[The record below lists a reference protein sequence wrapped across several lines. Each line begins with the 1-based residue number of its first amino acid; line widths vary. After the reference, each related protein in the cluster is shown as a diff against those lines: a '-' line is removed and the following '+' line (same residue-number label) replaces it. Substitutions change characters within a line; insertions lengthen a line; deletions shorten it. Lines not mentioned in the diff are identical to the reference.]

1 MNEVLVDY
9 EYKYPALFFAEAD
22 PDVPRPR
29 DRMPDLTHSGSR
41 ERFGMPVR
49 IRCCSKNS
57 RLECSSHVALVEEGE
72 LVFEQREKGTIV
84 DLLYNPSFSSP
95 RPTMPLCTLHL
106 LRLSPGSTEQ
116 SLLEQVTS
124 SSSATNHQV
133 ILASKP
139 RGPVI
144 RVSHDADRDR
154 INGQWDLL
162 LVLAS
167 SSTGSS
173 GSKVQLLK
181 DEEAF
186 KSYIQDELVYPTGIP
201 TRLLQS
207 LPERS
212 AQLQNDRGPA
222 LPYDIIGGRSSS
234 SSSSTSDVVAP
245 SRDSQNLELSEGL
258 VDFAQKLLQDG
269 ANGGAG
275 PVWMLNFLRFRQ
287 GEKDNYINY
296 GKVSI
301 ALCARHTPRRSREC

>member
-1 MNEVLVDY
+1 
-9 EYKYPALFFAEAD
+9 
-22 PDVPRPR
+22 
-29 DRMPDLTHSGSR
+29 
-41 ERFGMPVR
+41 
-49 IRCCSKNS
+49 
-57 RLECSSHVALVEEGE
+57 
-72 LVFEQREKGTIV
+72 
-84 DLLYNPSFSSP
+84 
-95 RPTMPLCTLHL
+95 MPLCTLHL

-116 SLLEQVTS
+116 SLLERVT
-124 SSSATNHQV
+124 TKQHHV
-133 ILASKP
+133 VLASKP

-186 KSYIQDELVYPTGIP
+186 KSYIQAELVYPTGIP

-222 LPYDIIGGRSSS
+222 LPYDIIGGRGSSS
-234 SSSSTSDVVAP
+234 SSSASDVVAP

-258 VDFAQKLLQDG
+258 VDFAQKLLQDD

-296 GKVSI
+296 GKVSV
-301 ALCARHTPRRSREC
+301 ALCARHTLRRSREC